1 MPAKTAEYR
10 LFLLDLSN
18 SMNEKLRGAQKLQ
31 TVKNGLK
38 EFYMELLPTYYPDWP
53 LKVGVASF
61 RRTGLVGKTR
71 IQELVSPL
79 VSPTKAELE
88 RFEGLKA
95 SGGSPVLDA
104 LKYARQTMRH
114 IDSIDRWSNPIKRV
128 KLIGDGGND
137 GPDPMKFCEELAKSR
152 IILDCVELAARP
164 SAFMA
169 EMAAKGKGLHYCVR
183 TTAELVMG
191 LSLPRFTEKY

>member
-1 MPAKTAEYR
+1 LPAKTAEYR
-10 LFLLDLSN
+10 LFLLDVSN
-18 SMNEKLRGAQKLQ
+18 SMNEKLRGAQKLRI
-31 TVKNGLK
+31 VKDSLK
-38 EFYMELLPTYYPDWP
+38 RFYMELLPSYYPEWP

-61 RRTGLVGKTR
+61 RLAGIVGKTR

-88 RFEGLKA
+88 RFDELKG
-95 SGGSPVLDA
+95 SGGSPILDA
-104 LKYARQTMRH
+104 LKYARQTMRS
-114 IDSIDRWSNPIKRV
+114 IDSIDRWSNPIKRI

-137 GPDPMKFCEELAKSR
+137 GPDPLKFCEELSKSR
-152 IILDCVELAARP
+152 IILDCVELAGRP

-169 EMAAKGKGLHYCVR
+169 EMASKGKGLHYCVR
-183 TTAELVMG
+183 SVDELVMG